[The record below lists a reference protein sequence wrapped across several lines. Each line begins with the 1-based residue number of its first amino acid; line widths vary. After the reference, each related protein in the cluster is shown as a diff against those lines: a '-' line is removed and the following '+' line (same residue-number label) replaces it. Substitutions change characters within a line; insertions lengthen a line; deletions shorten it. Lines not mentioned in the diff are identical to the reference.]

1 MRKIINT
8 PKSPAAIGTYSQGV
22 VANGFAFTSGQIPLD
37 PETGSLVE
45 GDFARQVE
53 QVIRNLSAV
62 LEAGGSS
69 LGQILKLTVYLKD
82 LGNFPLL
89 NEVFKQYFRD
99 NPPARSTVEVSDLP
113 MGVEVE
119 IDAVGLVK

>member
-8 PKSPAAIGTYSQGV
+8 PQSPAAIGTYSQGV
-22 VANGFAFTSGQIPLD
+22 IANGLVFTSGQIPLD
-37 PETGSLVE
+37 PKTGSPVE
-45 GDFARQVE
+45 GDFTQQVE
-53 QVIRNLSAV
+53 QVIGNISAV

-89 NEVFKQYFRD
+89 NEVFKKYFQD
-99 NPPARSTVEVSDLP
+99 DPPARSTVQVSELP
-113 MGVEVE
+113 MGVDVE
-119 IDAVGLVK
+119 IDAVGLVR